1 MNVLGLY
8 DGISCGSVALKN
20 LGIKNNYYA
29 SEIDKFSI
37 EIANKNFPE
46 IKQCGDIFKLNA
58 NDLPKID
65 LILGGSP
72 CTHWSIARKKRETTI
87 SGVGYDLF
95 YQYVRLLRELEP
107 KYFLYENNYRI
118 NEEIIQKISEDLNVL
133 PVLIDSAYFSAQNR
147 KRLYW
152 TNIPFRYEHP
162 VSYLKVKD
170 ILENNVDKKYFLNKD
185 YDFVLPKNI
194 SKKSNYIFCCGII
207 TGKKWLNSD
216 KNFSSCFKQGN
227 RVYSVLGKSCTI
239 NSNSGGLGRNT
250 GLYYLEDG
258 NEYSKNNI
266 RRLTPLECERL
277 QCLPDN
283 YTQGISDRQR
293 YKSIGNGWTVNV
305 ISHILSFI

>member
-87 SGVGYDLF
+87 SGVGYELF
-95 YQYVRLLRELEP
+95 YQYVRLLRKLEP
-107 KYFLYENNYRI
+107 KYFLYENNYNI
-118 NEEIIQKISEDLNVL
+118 DDFIVNKISEDLNVL
-133 PVLIDSAYFSAQNR
+133 PVMINSADFSAQNR
-147 KRLYW
+147 KRYYW
-152 TNIPFRYEHP
+152 TNIPFKL
-162 VSYLKVKD
+162 SNIKSKSIVKD
-170 ILENNVDKKYFLNKD
+170 ILENNPNLELFLTKD
-185 YDFVLPKNI
+185 YDYIKKEKNKY
-194 SKKSNYIFCCGII
+194 SRGLIFCCGLKIKEKPLI
-207 TGKKWLNSD
+207 KE
-216 KNFSSCFKQGN
+216 FKQGY
-227 RVYSVLGKSCTI
+227 RVYSILGKSSTLLA
-239 NSNSGGLGRNT
+239 NGPKAF
-250 GLYYLEDG
+250 YYLEDG
-258 NEYSKNNI
+258 KEYSKNNI
-266 RRLTPLECERL
+266 RKLSPLECERL

-283 YTQGISDRQR
+283 YTQGVSNTQR